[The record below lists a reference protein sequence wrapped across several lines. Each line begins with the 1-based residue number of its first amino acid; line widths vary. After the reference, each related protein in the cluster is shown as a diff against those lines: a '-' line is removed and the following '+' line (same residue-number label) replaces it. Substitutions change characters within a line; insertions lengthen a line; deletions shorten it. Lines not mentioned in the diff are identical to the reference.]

1 MIKIINFEG
10 SRRNNSL
17 KIDILKLIPPD
28 IERFVQSDILS
39 HLMDG
44 VVY

>member
-10 SRRNNSL
+10 NSSNNSL
-17 KIDILKLIPPD
+17 KIDILKLIPLG